1 MKAAI
6 IQKTSGAS
14 VARGPAIT
22 RDRLTP
28 LDVSTAQGSQEA
40 MERTQRAVEALNSAS
55 STKREMLFVDVA
67 CTSGQTV
74 RLCHKFNGRVFWS
87 LIDWVAANTTDP
99 PEFARDASP
108 DDTANVLTL
117 QASKTGTASF
127 RVWQ

>member
-1 MKAAI
+1 MKAPV

-14 VARGPAIT
+14 VARGPAIA
-22 RDRLTP
+22 RERVTP
-28 LDVSTAQGSQEA
+28 MDVSTTQGTQEA
-40 MERTQRAVEALNSAS
+40 VERTQRALEAINNANSAR
-55 STKREMLFVDVA
+55 REMFFVDVT

-99 PEFARDASP
+99 PQFARDTTP
-108 DDTANVLTL
+108 DDVANVLTL
-117 QASKTGTASF
+117 QVSKTGTASF